1 MPEGV
6 ADERLRLARK
16 ALLAT
21 GFFRSGDVDDEI
33 APRISELHSYYTQM
47 VERLTRQLEDV
58 DAGRFP
64 SGDPMGVVVVTM
76 RGGQVCRHVGR
87 LVVDGMTE
95 MLVIEEIEPVNYRY
109 DQDGVSFDMLGARRT
124 VRYPLRA
131 IERAEEVVPVDGQ
144 VVGQVSCE
152 G

>member
-1 MPEGV
+1 MPDDQELRH
-6 ADERLRLARK
+6 RLN
-16 ALLAT
+16 
-21 GFFRSGDVDDEI
+21 I
-33 APRISELHSYYTQM
+33 AESR

-58 DAGRFP
+58 AAGRFP

-76 RGGQVCRHVGR
+76 RGGQVRRHVGR
-87 LVVDGMTE
+87 LVVDGMAE
-95 MLVIEEIEPVNYRY
+95 VLVIEEVEPVNYRY
-109 DQDGVSFDMLGARRT
+109 EQDGVSFAMLGARRV

-131 IERAEEVVPVDGQ
+131 VERVEEIVPVDGQ